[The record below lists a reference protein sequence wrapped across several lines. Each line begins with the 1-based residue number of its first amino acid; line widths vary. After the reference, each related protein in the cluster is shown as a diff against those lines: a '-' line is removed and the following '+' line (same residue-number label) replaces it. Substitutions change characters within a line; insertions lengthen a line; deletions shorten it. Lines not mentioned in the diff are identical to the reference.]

1 LVAARSPWRVL
12 IGALIALVLPIS
24 YWGVAQLVQV
34 GIVPFD
40 FVHPL
45 LGTFTVLSFAE
56 LLLGPLGLYVA
67 GHGAG
72 VRGFHWL
79 LVFFFGI
86 AALAL
91 IFIDCM
97 FALSG
102 ALGEPF

>member
-1 LVAARSPWRVL
+1 LVTARSPQRVL

-40 FVHPL
+40 FLHPL
-45 LGTFTVLSFAE
+45 LGTFAVLSFAE

-67 GHGAG
+67 GHAAG
-72 VRGFHWL
+72 VRGLGWL

-86 AALAL
+86 PVLAL
-91 IFIDCM
+91 ISLDCV
-97 FALSG
+97 FTLSG